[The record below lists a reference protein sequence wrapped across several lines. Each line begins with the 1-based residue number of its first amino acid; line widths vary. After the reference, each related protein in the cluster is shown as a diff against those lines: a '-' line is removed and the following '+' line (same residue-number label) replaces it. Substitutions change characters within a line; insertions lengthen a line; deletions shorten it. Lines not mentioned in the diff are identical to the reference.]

1 MNSRYESSLKIDQ
14 LSNELS
20 ELMLCASGVLRHC
33 EAKLVEFKGCGDL
46 RVGGEIHRLASE
58 LDAMFTGVGAQYR
71 LAQKKARVAR
81 SLLDS
86 LMDGVHRGD
95 DRDVDEEV
103 FLSTCL
109 STDRSLKSFSLLLVE
124 LEQQM
129 KASVNTLNRAAA
141 ERLRVSSDAGAF
153 DRFMHLVTATKPI
166 SGA

>member
-1 MNSRYESSLKIDQ
+1 
-14 LSNELS
+14 
-20 ELMLCASGVLRHC
+20 
-33 EAKLVEFKGCGDL
+33 
-46 RVGGEIHRLASE
+46 
-58 LDAMFTGVGAQYR
+58 MFTGVGAQYR
-71 LAQKKARVAR
+71 LAQEKARVAR

-86 LMDGVHRGD
+86 LMDGVRRGG

-124 LEQQM
+124 FEQQM

-141 ERLRVSSDAGAF
+141 ERLRVSSEAGAF